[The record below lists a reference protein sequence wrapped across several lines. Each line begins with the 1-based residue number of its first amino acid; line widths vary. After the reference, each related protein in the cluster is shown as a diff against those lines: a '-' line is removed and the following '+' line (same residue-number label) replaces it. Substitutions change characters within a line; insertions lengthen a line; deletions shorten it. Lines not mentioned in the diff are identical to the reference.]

1 MKDIQRKK
9 LAHALV
15 QALGTGFAL
24 SLVAGGAAAQ
34 QTQKVEKI
42 EVTGSNIKRVD
53 TETAS
58 PVQIITQ
65 DDLRRS
71 GATTVAE
78 ALRDLP
84 LANAGSLNDLATSNS
99 FAVGSSSISL
109 RGLGAQATL
118 VLLNGRR
125 LASYGL
131 SNGGQIQFVNLD
143 TLPLAAIER
152 IEILK
157 DGASAI
163 YGSEAM
169 AGVINIIL
177 RKDFRGAEVGGSF
190 STREDNEH
198 QVWRANGTIGFGDRV
213 KDRFNGML
221 NFEHYERKAE
231 KFRTTEPFLTRV
243 EYQSIFGTGTALS
256 TFAYPGNYRRLTGT
270 PFGTTPAG
278 AAIASQPAPG
288 CTPVV
293 GTQCFFDQYADIS
306 IIPKAKR
313 NTGFA
318 SFTYDITGNLSA
330 FAEFSLSQNKTT
342 FTSAPALLGE
352 NATRWFNINTL
363 ALERLAL
370 TFPVGNPN
378 NPYSV
383 PVGFRHRFV
392 ELGIQQRIVDTEAT
406 RFLAGLRGNFGA
418 WDWET
423 AGLFMKSDT
432 EVQYTGLLRATVL
445 RPLIANGGYNFIQ
458 PTNNSP
464 AVLAS
469 VSPQIRNIGDS
480 EMTSFDIKA
489 SRELMQMRGGPLGL
503 ALGLEFRKEKL
514 NTAPDSL
521 FTGAEI
527 VGFGASS
534 ASGDRHVTSA
544 FAELAIPVTTAL
556 EAQLALRTDRYS
568 DYGSSTTPKVGVKW
582 KVLPSLALRGTYS
595 EGFRAPSL
603 PEISKSLSA
612 GFYNGFTDSRRC
624 PTTRLPADCQGSFPV
639 LFGANPN
646 LKAEESK
653 SFTTGVVWS
662 PSNETSVALDVYRI
676 RRENEIGL
684 LDPSF
689 LIINETRFPNA
700 VTRGP
705 VDIPGLPGPLI
716 SFDSRYANLG
726 ETTVKGIDL
735 ELQQRFNL
743 GDSGRLSAQVV
754 ANYVDSYKN
763 SPNKGEEAV
772 EYNGTYNQPRVRAN
786 ASVTWEYRNWSVTPS
801 VNYTG
806 RFKYIGTPYD
816 TCALEGL
823 YDEGCVT
830 KAWTTVN
837 LFVQTEP
844 IKNLRVSLG
853 VRNIH
858 DKQPPFDGHQPT
870 LMFNPTYHNP
880 YGRYYTLSAAYRFR

>member
-1 MKDIQRKK
+1 MKDIKRKK

-15 QALGTGFAL
+15 QALGTGIAL

-34 QTQKVEKI
+34 AQKVEKI

-53 TETAS
+53 VETAS

-84 LANAGSLNDLATSNS
+84 LANAGSLNDLATSAS
-99 FAVGSSSISL
+99 FAIGSSSISL

-190 STREDNEH
+190 SSREDNEH
-198 QVWRANGTIGFGDRV
+198 QVWRANGTVGFGDRV
-213 KDRFNGML
+213 RDRYNAMI

-231 KFRTTEPFLTRV
+231 NFRSTEPFLTRG
-243 EYQSIFGTGTALS
+243 EYQSLFGVGTALS
-256 TFAYPGNYRRLTGT
+256 SNAYPGNYRRLTGT
-270 PFGTTPAG
+270 PFPGSSLA
-278 AAIASQPAPG
+278 APG
-288 CTPVV
+288 CAPLSGASCV
-293 GTQCFFDQYADIS
+293 FDQYADIS
-306 IIPKAKR
+306 IIPESKR
-313 NTGFA
+313 NTGFG
-318 SFTYDITGNLSA
+318 SFTYDITGNLTA
-330 FAEFSLSQNKTT
+330 FAEVSVSQTKTT
-342 FTSAPALLGE
+342 FTSAPSLLNELG
-352 NATRWFNINTL
+352 TSWFNINTL
-363 ALERLAL
+363 GLDSLAL
-370 TFPVGNPN
+370 IFPVGNPN

-392 ELGIQQRIVDTEAT
+392 ELGTVNNIVDTKAT

-418 WDWET
+418 WDWEA
-423 AGLFMKSDT
+423 AGLFMKSETDV
-432 EVQYTGLLRATVL
+432 EYQGLLRATAL
-445 RPLIANGGYNFIQ
+445 RPLITSGGYNFIQ
-458 PTNNSP
+458 PTNNSA

-469 VSPQIRNIGDS
+469 VSPKIVSTGDS
-480 EMTSFDIKA
+480 EMTSFDLRA

-503 ALGLEFRKEKL
+503 ALGVEFRKEKL
-514 NTAPDSL
+514 NTAPDAL
-521 FTGAEI
+521 FSQAEI
-527 VGFGASS
+527 VGYGASS
-534 ASGDRHVTSA
+534 ASGDRDVTSL
-544 FAELAIPVTTAL
+544 FAELAIPVTTSL

-568 DYGSSTTPKVGVKW
+568 DYGNSTTPKAGVKW

-612 GFYNGFTDSRRC
+612 GFYNSFNDTRRC
-624 PTTRLPADCQGSFPV
+624 AVTHADADCRGSFPV
-639 LFGANPN
+639 LFGANPD

-653 SFTTGVVWS
+653 SFTIGAIWQ
-662 PSNETSVALDVYRI
+662 PANETSVAVDVYRI

-684 LDPSF
+684 LDPTF
-689 LIINETRFPNA
+689 LIINEARFPGA
-700 VTRGP
+700 VQRGP

-735 ELQQRFNL
+735 ELQHRMNL
-743 GDSGRLSAQVV
+743 GDSGRLSATVV

-772 EYNGTYNQPRVRAN
+772 EYNGTYNQPRVRAT
-786 ASVTWEYRNWSVTPS
+786 ASLTWEYRNWSVTPS
-801 VNYTG
+801 VNYVG
-806 RFKYIGTPYD
+806 KFRLAGTPYES
-816 TCALEGL
+816 CFLEGV
-823 YDEGCVT
+823 YDDGCMI

-844 IKNLRVSLG
+844 IKNLRLSLG

-858 DKQPPFDGHQPT
+858 DKQPPFDANQST
-870 LMFNPTYHNP
+870 RMFNPTYANP
-880 YGRYYTLSAAYRFR
+880 YGRYYTLGATYRFR